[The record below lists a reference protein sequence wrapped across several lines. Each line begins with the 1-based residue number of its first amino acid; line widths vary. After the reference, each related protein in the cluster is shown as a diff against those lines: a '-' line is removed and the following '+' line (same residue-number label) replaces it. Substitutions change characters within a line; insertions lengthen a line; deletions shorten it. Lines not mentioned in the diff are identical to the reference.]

1 MKGLRKTV
9 LLCAFIALAAGCSRS
24 AVISGDSIRPAELS
38 QEEKDIINLYGGEN
52 NSRIFDFAAGEEFNS
67 ASVRLKIL
75 SPEGQWMD
83 HGRTVLD
90 GSDASSGRILLT
102 TPDEWKSVRMVLQDS
117 SGTNSVSYQTGS
129 DEGFVPGQMAASS
142 WLSEAAA
149 IESGEEI
156 PLLIHVE
163 KNDGT
168 GIETYGTAMF
178 EQPEALAQ
186 YDRVFAVT
194 ITFSE
199 NDSAG

>member
-1 MKGLRKTV
+1 
-9 LLCAFIALAAGCSRS
+9 
-24 AVISGDSIRPAELS
+24 
-38 QEEKDIINLYGGEN
+38 
-52 NSRIFDFAAGEEFNS
+52 
-67 ASVRLKIL
+67 
-75 SPEGQWMD
+75 
-83 HGRTVLD
+83 
-90 GSDASSGRILLT
+90 
-102 TPDEWKSVRMVLQDS
+102 MVLQDS

-129 DEGFVPGQMAASS
+129 EEGFVPGQMAPSS

-168 GIETYGTAMF
+168 GIETFGTAMF

>member
-9 LLCAFIALAAGCSRS
+9 LLCAFIALAAGCSRP

-102 TPDEWKSVRMVLQDS
+102 TPDEWQSVRMVLQDS

-129 DEGFVPGQMAASS
+129 D
-142 WLSEAAA
+142 A

-168 GIETYGTAMF
+168 GIETFGTAMF